1 MPTYGALDR
10 QAPDYIYQLL
20 VKHTAAHCLCSQ
32 AQNLLAVLCTRRK
45 TRVRAFQSVAPRLW
59 NSLLQIRLAVKSLK
73 KTVKTFLFN
82 QAYH

>member
-20 VKHTAAHCLCSQ
+20 VKHTAAHSLCSQ

-45 TRVRAFQSVAPRLW
+45 TRELEPFSLWHRGSGTVYYRSV
-59 NSLLQIRLAVKSLK
+59 
-73 KTVKTFLFN
+73 
-82 QAYH
+82 